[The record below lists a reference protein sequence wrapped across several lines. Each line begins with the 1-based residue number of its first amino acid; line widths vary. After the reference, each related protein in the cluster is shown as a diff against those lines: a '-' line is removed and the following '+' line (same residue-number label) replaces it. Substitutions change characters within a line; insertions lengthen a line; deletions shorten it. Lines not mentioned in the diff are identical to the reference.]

1 MRGFTLIE
9 AAVVVAIIGLLL
21 AAVLQ
26 GRQMIDSAR
35 YKSLMRDVGDY
46 REAFEQFRE
55 RYNALPGDFGNAN
68 DRFDLTGADGDGNGL
83 IDDGPGCVND
93 TDESCRAWQHL
104 RGARLINGDK
114 DLEGT
119 DASPEHA
126 FRGRVAAFFTGTQG
140 NGEFGHKL
148 LIEGVPAE
156 FAIRMDNDLDDGLYD
171 SGWISCQNGCPG
183 GDWPDVDGNDVDVI
197 HAL

>member
-68 DRFDLTGADGDGNGL
+68 DRFDLTGANGDGNGL
-83 IDDGPGCVND
+83 IDDGPGCGND

-156 FAIRMDNDLDDGLYD
+156 FAIRMDNELDDGLHD
-171 SGWISCQNGCPG
+171 SGWISCQNGCSG
-183 GDWPDVDGNDVDVI
+183 GDWPDVGGNDVDVI